1 MTASPGIDLDEAREL
16 LHRHRLEKLP
26 LLDDDGFV
34 AGLVTMRD
42 LMALRE
48 RPRASKDA
56 HGQLLVGAAIGVR
69 GDWLERAA
77 ALMAAGADALVLDIA
92 HGHADHA
99 VRALEHLR
107 SELPDAQLV
116 AGNVATGEGADD
128 LCNAGADAVKVGVGP
143 GSACTTRIVAGVGVP
158 QLTAV
163 LDAVAAC
170 AKHGVPVIADGGIR
184 EPGDV
189 AKAIAAGA
197 ETVMVGN
204 LLAGTDES
212 PGRLVSRGGQ
222 KFKVYRGMAS
232 AEATRIRMAAEG
244 FEPPE
249 GTEFAQV
256 VPEGVEATVPH
267 RGEAGPGRAPAGRRP
282 ALGDELRRRAHDRRV
297 PRQRA
302 VRADHHGGPDR
313 VPPARPQLSRSAIL
327 PGVSDPLNVFIT
339 RCETSGTRRCGVKDL
354 FHTAGVRTTYG
365 SRLYGDHVP
374 AKDAV
379 AWQRLAADG
388 WTLAGKTNL
397 HEFAYGTSSQNPWYG
412 TVGNPHDP
420 GASPAA
426 RRAARRRASSRATS
440 RWASAPTRRA
450 RSASPRRG
458 AASSASSRRTAR
470 CRPTAASR
478 WCRGSTTS
486 DRSRPTSRPAPRP
499 SPCWRSGRAPPPPT
513 RRR

>member
-1 MTASPGIDLDEAREL
+1 M
-16 LHRHRLEKLP
+16 
-26 LLDDDGFV
+26 
-34 AGLVTMRD
+34 
-42 LMALRE
+42 
-48 RPRASKDA
+48 
-56 HGQLLVGAAIGVR
+56 
-69 GDWLERAA
+69 
-77 ALMAAGADALVLDIA
+77 LDIA

-267 RGEAGPGRAPAGRRP
+267 RGEAGLVVHR
-282 ALGDELRRRAHDRRV
+282 LV
-297 PRQRA
+297 
-302 VRADHHGGPDR
+302 GG
-313 VPPARPQLSRSAIL
+313 LRSAMSYADAHTIAEFHANARF
-327 PGVSDPLNVFIT
+327 VRIT
-339 RCETSGTRRCGVKDL
+339 
-354 FHTAGVRTTYG
+354 TAGLIE
-365 SRLYGDHVP
+365 SR
-374 AKDAV
+374 
-379 AWQRLAADG
+379 
-388 WTLAGKTNL
+388 
-397 HEFAYGTSSQNPWYG
+397 
-412 TVGNPHDP
+412 PHDL
-420 GASPAA
+420 S
-426 RRAARRRASSRATS
+426 
-440 RWASAPTRRA
+440 
-450 RSASPRRG
+450 
-458 AASSASSRRTAR
+458 
-470 CRPTAASR
+470 
-478 WCRGSTTS
+478 
-486 DRSRPTSRPAPRP
+486 
-499 SPCWRSGRAPPPPT
+499 
-513 RRR
+513 